1 MTSETVTI
9 LGDDTPAPAAPKP
22 ASTNPIVEALMA
34 RITKPETTSQFL
46 KVLIYGEPGVGKT
59 SLCGSAPNTLLIDVE
74 RGSRTLIGTQVNVLE
89 YVSFQQVDKFVDLLV
104 ADDPAF
110 SQYDTIA
117 FDSLSE
123 LQRRVLDSQLDVT
136 SKTTGTKTYKAT
148 WDHYGPNTQM
158 LRELMSRF
166 RDVPNKNL
174 IVTAQ
179 TKLDKDETTGITFN
193 RPDLT
198 PKLNATITAMFD
210 IVGFLKI
217 NNKGERVLQV
227 QPSKTVV
234 AKSRITTLP
243 KEIMNPT
250 WASFK

>member
-1 MTSETVTI
+1 MSDTVI
-9 LGDDTPAPAAPKP
+9 LLDDDKPAPSAPAKA

-34 RITKPETTSQFL
+34 RIAKPETTSQFL

-74 RGSRTLIGTQVNVLE
+74 RGSRTLVGTSVDVLE

-110 SQYDTIA
+110 SKYDTIA

-136 SKTTGTKTYKAT
+136 SKTTGTKTYKAS

-217 NNKGERVLQV
+217 NSKGERVLQV

-234 AKSRITTLP
+234 AKSRITTLS
-243 KEIMNPT
+243 KEINNPT

>member
-1 MTSETVTI
+1 MSEVTI
-9 LGDDTPAPAAPKP
+9 LDDAPVGSPNPTPVKV
-22 ASTNPIVEALMA
+22 NPIVDALMA
-34 RITKPETTSQFL
+34 RISKPEDVTQHL
-46 KVLIYGEPGVGKT
+46 KVLIYAEPGCGKT
-59 SLCGSAPNTLLIDVE
+59 TFCGTAPNLLLVDVE
-74 RGSRTLIGTQVNVLE
+74 RGSLVLRNTAAEVLE

-110 SQYDTIA
+110 AKYDTIA

-123 LQRRVLDSQLDVT
+123 LQRRVLDSQLDTKSKVT
-136 SKTTGTKTYKAT
+136 GSKIYKAS
-148 WDHYGPNTQM
+148 WDEYGPNTQM
-158 LRELMSRF
+158 IRELMSRF
-166 RDVPNKNL
+166 RDIPNKNL

-179 TKLDKDETTGITFN
+179 SKLDKDETSGVTFV

-198 PKLNATITAMFD
+198 PKVFATVTALFD
-210 IVGFLKI
+210 IVMYLKI
-217 NNKGERVLQV
+217 DSKGNRVGQV